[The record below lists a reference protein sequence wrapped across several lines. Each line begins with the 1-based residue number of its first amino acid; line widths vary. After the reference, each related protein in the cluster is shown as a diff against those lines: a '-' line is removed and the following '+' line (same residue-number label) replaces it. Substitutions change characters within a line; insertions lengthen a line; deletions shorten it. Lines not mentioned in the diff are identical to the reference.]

1 MWFAA
6 STDDSERL
14 ACRLVDLVRSTA
26 RYAGSVD
33 DDQRRL
39 IERMHQ
45 LSRAHPRYGYRRIW
59 AMLRREGWRINRKRV
74 QRLWR
79 LEGLKIPPKAHK
91 QRAPGNSENSCMK
104 RKAEFPNHVWTYD
117 FVADQTEDGR
127 MLRFLAVVDEYTRES
142 LALDVERSMG
152 ADEVIAV
159 LGRLIAER
167 SAPQLLRSDNGGE
180 FIAHSVQRWLAEAH
194 IETAYIA
201 PGSPWENAY
210 VESFN
215 GKLRDEM
222 LNRELFTSLAEAKLL
237 ASEYRD
243 EYNHRRPHSALGYQ
257 TPPSSPPHS
266 LPRAP
271 LRSARDKLCGNHNQS
286 LSYLLVHNSGAGHRQ
301 PFSI

>member
-6 STDDSERL
+6 STDDSERR

-39 IERMHQ
+39 IERMPQ

-127 MLRFLAVVDEYTRES
+127 MLRFLAVVDEYTREF

-167 SAPQLLRSDNGGE
+167 GAPQLLRSDNVLTREGKAGE
-180 FIAHSVQRWLAEAH
+180 
-194 IETAYIA
+194 
-201 PGSPWENAY
+201 
-210 VESFN
+210 
-215 GKLRDEM
+215 K
-222 LNRELFTSLAEAKLL
+222 
-237 ASEYRD
+237 
-243 EYNHRRPHSALGYQ
+243 RRFLGIPYGMCL
-257 TPPSSPPHS
+257 TTTVPPSGFHEQ
-266 LPRAP
+266 
-271 LRSARDKLCGNHNQS
+271 G
-286 LSYLLVHNSGAGHRQ
+286 LSVR
-301 PFSI
+301 P